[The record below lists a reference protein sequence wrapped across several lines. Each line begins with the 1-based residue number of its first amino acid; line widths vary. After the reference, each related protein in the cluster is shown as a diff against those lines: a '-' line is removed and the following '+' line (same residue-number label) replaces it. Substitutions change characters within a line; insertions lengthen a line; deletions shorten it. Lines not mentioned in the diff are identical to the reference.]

1 MYYSQH
7 NAAAQQHPTYH
18 APLLKTAVI
27 IQCMHEMEIPMS
39 EHELLA
45 PERHKEPTK
54 QVFVRLVEY
63 CLGINKEELSQ
74 PQFSGLQDLAY
85 PELYEDAFFEASLLR
100 ESTRLM
106 TICGEPD
113 FGLHDFVTP
122 SSKRLQKHLSAVI
135 NLAKYRL
142 ESLESYLELNE
153 KREGVLNELN
163 ELKIEQDQLRN
174 KLEDAKEV
182 AMQDNGAVQD
192 VYSEISEVE
201 ADIAKLNEQN
211 TLIRRQNNELKKKHN
226 FLKDSVD
233 TTSVSI
239 QELKNEEKKLLPQI
253 VQSPQ
258 RLKREM
264 STLESAL
271 ESERKE
277 SSTVEKQVQLV
288 KVAAANV
295 ADATKATSTVNE
307 KLEEIKSELDKENML
322 LPEINITRGN
332 LSKNLNKMTE
342 LSNNIDHAK
351 RQHHKYGK
359 IITLYIPESISFIIY
374 KMSLNIHL

>member
-1 MYYSQH
+1 
-7 NAAAQQHPTYH
+7 
-18 APLLKTAVI
+18 
-27 IQCMHEMEIPMS
+27 
-39 EHELLA
+39 
-45 PERHKEPTK
+45 
-54 QVFVRLVEY
+54 
-63 CLGINKEELSQ
+63 
-74 PQFSGLQDLAY
+74 
-85 PELYEDAFFEASLLR
+85 
-100 ESTRLM
+100 
-106 TICGEPD
+106 
-113 FGLHDFVTP
+113 
-122 SSKRLQKHLSAVI
+122 
-135 NLAKYRL
+135 
-142 ESLESYLELNE
+142 
-153 KREGVLNELN
+153 
-163 ELKIEQDQLRN
+163 
-174 KLEDAKEV
+174 
-182 AMQDNGAVQD
+182 
-192 VYSEISEVE
+192 
-201 ADIAKLNEQN
+201 
-211 TLIRRQNNELKKKHN
+211 
-226 FLKDSVD
+226 
-233 TTSVSI
+233 
-239 QELKNEEKKLLPQI
+239 
-253 VQSPQ
+253 
-258 RLKREM
+258 M